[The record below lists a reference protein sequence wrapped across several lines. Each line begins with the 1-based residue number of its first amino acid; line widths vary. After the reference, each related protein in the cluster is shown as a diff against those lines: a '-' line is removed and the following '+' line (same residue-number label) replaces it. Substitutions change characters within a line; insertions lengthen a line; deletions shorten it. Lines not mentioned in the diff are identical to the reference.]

1 MGNLIVTITSEL
13 LPNVN
18 ETFYFPAMFSIDD
31 CVDEAVMCF
40 ITMYERQVNVGH
52 SDFYDTIH
60 YTVEEI

>member
-1 MGNLIVTITSEL
+1 MSNLIVTITSEL

-18 ETFYFPAMFSIDD
+18 EAFYFPAMCGIDD

-40 ITMYERQVNVGH
+40 MTMYGKQVNVGN
-52 SDFYDTIH
+52 SDFYNTIH